1 MQARWIRIALAV
13 AMLAATSTRAADIP
27 SICRDCQLQLGVG
40 GTYHYWGSTGG
51 LVVPLTLDLD
61 GNRWELG
68 LFRIVHAQ
76 SFYDSSIH
84 ATRHLAEPYWGA
96 SASRRWQLVGTPRWK
111 LFVGLGG
118 SYKTERDQLSASPWN
133 FAEQLGMRIALNNHG
148 SFVELTMRHWSNAG
162 IKLPNRGQD
171 FATVTFVFSPGQ
183 FAGTYANAR
192 ARAEE
197 EPARP

>member
-1 MQARWIRIALAV
+1 
-13 AMLAATSTRAADIP
+13 MLAATGARAADMP
-27 SICRDCQLQLGVG
+27 SFCRDCQLQLGVG

-68 LFRIVHAQ
+68 LFRIVNPQ
-76 SFYDSSIH
+76 SFYDSTIH
-84 ATRHLAEPYWGA
+84 AERRLAEPYWGL
-96 SASRRWQLVGTPRWK
+96 SASRRWQLVGTPHLR
-111 LFVGLGG
+111 LFVGFGA
-118 SYKTERDQLSASPWN
+118 SYKTERDELSASPWN
-133 FAEQLGMRIALNNHG
+133 FAEQFGMRIALNRQFS

-183 FAGTYANAR
+183 FAGSFASAR
-192 ARAEE
+192 ARADE